1 MKMKFFGLL
10 AIIFLMSLSLK
21 AQEGRQTELSEK
33 LKQHVAI
40 LASDSLEGRGLGTE
54 GRILAQNYIAGH
66 FKEIGLKPYNDEG
79 YFQRFDLRINL
90 VHVSGANV
98 VGYLEGSDPDLKDEY
113 LVIGAH
119 YDHLGY
125 KKNDDKKVI
134 YHGADDNASG
144 VATVIE
150 LARYFA
156 SNPNLVKRSLIFIAF
171 DAEESGLLGSGKF
184 ISESKFFDINE
195 IVAMFSLD
203 MVGMYA
209 ANKGLD
215 LKGLGSLHEGENLA
229 AKIASSQGLHLK
241 NTSAEIEA
249 QTDTWPFGEKGIPA
263 IHAFTSTKSPYH
275 KPEDTFEK
283 LDYEGM
289 AKIKTFLQEMITEML
304 TMPEVG
310 PSKRFERLQKP
321 YAIQFIKGVTAGFG
335 TSHHKYPDEFYTAKG
350 VFAFN
355 AGLFVQ
361 MHIGEKITLQP
372 EVLFQDDG
380 SKTPEGTFHRQS
392 VIIPVNLHFN
402 LVNQYGGMVK
412 VFPFAGVYFRNSFGG
427 KNGGNDLD
435 FDETYNNQEWGMNV
449 GLGMDIMKWQAKIT
463 GQRSFTNLLQT
474 SENEIIPKGWY
485 LSVGYKF

>member
-1 MKMKFFGLL
+1 MKMKFLGLL
-10 AIIFLMSLSLK
+10 AITFLMSLSLN
-21 AQEGRQTELSEK
+21 AQDGRQTDLSEK
-33 LKQHVAI
+33 LKQHVKI
-40 LASDSLEGRGLGTE
+40 LASDSLEGRGLGTD
-54 GRILAQNYIAGH
+54 GRIIAQNYIAGH
-66 FKEIGLKPYNDEG
+66 FKEIGLTPYNDEG

-98 VGYLEGSDPDLKDEY
+98 VGYLKGSDPNLKNEY
-113 LVIGAH
+113 IVIGAH

-125 KKNDDKKVI
+125 KKNDDEKVI

-156 SNPNLVKRSLIFIAF
+156 SNPNLVKRSIIFITF

-184 ISESKFFDINE
+184 ISEGKIFDINE

-263 IHAFTSTKSPYH
+263 IHAFTNTKSPYH
-275 KPEDTFEK
+275 QPEDTFEK

-289 AKIKTFLQEMITEML
+289 AKITTFMQAMLTEML
-304 TMPEVG
+304 AIPEIG

-321 YAIQFIKGVTAGFG
+321 YAVHFNTGVTAGLG
-335 TSHHKYPDEFYTAKG
+335 SSRHKYPDEFYTAKS

-361 MHIGEKITLQP
+361 MHIGDKLTFQP
-372 EVLFQDDG
+372 EVLLQLDG
-380 SKTPEGTFHRQS
+380 SKSAEGHFSRQS
-392 VIIPVNLHFN
+392 VIIPVNLHYN
-402 LVNQYGGMVK
+402 LVNQYGGMFK
-412 VFPFAGVYFRNSFGG
+412 VFPFAGAYFRNSFGG
-427 KNGGNDLD
+427 KNGGDELD
-435 FDETYNNQEWGMNV
+435 FDETYNKQEWGLNL
-449 GLGMDIMKWQAKIT
+449 GLGTDLMKWQVKFT
-463 GQRSFTNLLQT
+463 GQRSMTNLLQS
-474 SENEIIPKGWY
+474 SENEIIPMGWY
-485 LSVGYKF
+485 FSVGYKF

>member
-1 MKMKFFGLL
+1 MKMKFLGLL
-10 AIIFLMSLSLK
+10 AIAFLMSLGLK

-33 LKQHVAI
+33 LKQHVKI

-66 FKEIGLKPYNDEG
+66 FKEIGLTPYNDEG
-79 YFQRFDLRINL
+79 YFQHFDLRINL

-98 VGYLEGSDPDLKDEY
+98 VGYLKGSDPDLKDEY
-113 LVIGAH
+113 ILIGAH

-125 KKNDDKKVI
+125 RKSDDEKVI
-134 YHGADDNASG
+134 FHGADDNASG

-156 SNPNLVKRSLIFIAF
+156 SNPGLVKRSIIFIAF

-184 ISESKFFDINE
+184 VSENKIFDVNE

-203 MVGMYA
+203 MVGMYK

-215 LKGLGSLHEGENLA
+215 FKGLGTLNGGNDLA
-229 AKIASSQGLHLK
+229 QPIVLAQGLILK
-241 NTSAEIEA
+241 NTSAKIEA

-289 AKIKTFLQEMITEML
+289 AKITTFMQAVITEML
-304 TMPEVG
+304 SIPEIV

-321 YAIQFIKGVTAGFG
+321 YAVHFNTGVTAGLG
-335 TSHHKYPDEFYTAKG
+335 SSRHKYPDEFYIAKS
-350 VFAFN
+350 VFALN

-361 MHIGEKITLQP
+361 MHIGDKLTLQP
-372 EVLFQDDG
+372 EVLLQLDG
-380 SKTPEGTFHRQS
+380 SKSAEGHFSRQS

-402 LVNQYGGMVK
+402 LVNQYGGMFK
-412 VFPFAGVYFRNSFGG
+412 VYPFAGAYFRNSFGG
-427 KNGGNDLD
+427 KNGGDELD
-435 FDETYNNQEWGMNV
+435 FDEIYNKQEWGLNL
-449 GLGMDIMKWQAKIT
+449 GLGTDLMKWQIKLT
-463 GQRSFTNLLQT
+463 GQRSLTNLLQT
-474 SENEIIPKGWY
+474 SENEIIPMGWY
-485 LSVGYKF
+485 FSVGYKF